1 MNEKIKELY
10 DQIKT
15 EENKIRSCKH
25 DFTEAK
31 YDPETV
37 NEPYGMKTV
46 GRGSDVWYEP
56 EGYRQVQKPRWS
68 RKCKTCGFIQFTYE
82 QETVVVK
89 TQPKF

>member
-1 MNEKIKELY
+1 MNNRIKQLQQEIE
-10 DQIKT
+10 Q
-15 EENKIRSCKH
+15 EQSKIRSCKH
-25 DFTEAK
+25 DFSEPK

-37 NEPYGMKTV
+37 TESYGYKAVVM
-46 GRGSDVWYEP
+46 GSDVWGEP

-68 RKCKTCGFIQFTYE
+68 RKCSVCGFIQYTYE